1 MTTTISALSPR
12 APSRS
17 TLFVVPRE
25 RSDGFQA
32 SVRGHVLDLIDPDS
46 YALAPN
52 ADDLLILSLASTLA
66 WSARKL
72 LRTRRLPDYVSVSA
86 EWRTQDRP
94 PRVEDINL
102 TVAVSR
108 EADAVRVELATAL
121 ETNLASRSLAT
132 PILSVSVTE

>member
-1 MTTTISALSPR
+1 MTTTISELSPR

-17 TLFVVPRE
+17 TLFVIPRE
-25 RSDGFQA
+25 RNGGFQA

-66 WSARKL
+66 WSARKF
-72 LRTRRLPDYVSVSA
+72 LRTRGLPDYVSVAA

-94 PRVEDINL
+94 PSVEDINL

-108 EADAVRVELATAL
+108 EADAVSVELATAL
-121 ETNLASRSLAT
+121 ETNLASRSLAA
-132 PILSVSVTE
+132 PILSISAEE